1 MFAPYLSVMSLSRHF
16 LCQLLLLHAY
26 KYPINFFVLCL
37 SFIYYFSFFFSPH
50 PYLPLTIPAR

>member
-1 MFAPYLSVMSLSRHF
+1 
-16 LCQLLLLHAY
+16 
-26 KYPINFFVLCL
+26 L